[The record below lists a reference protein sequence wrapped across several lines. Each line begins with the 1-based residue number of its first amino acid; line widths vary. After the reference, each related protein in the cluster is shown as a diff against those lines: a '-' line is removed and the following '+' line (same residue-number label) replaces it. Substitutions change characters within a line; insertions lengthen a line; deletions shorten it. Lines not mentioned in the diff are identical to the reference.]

1 MNAIDHKRLIHQAS
15 QDHIEM
21 ASNGLKN
28 YLERVEASFLIKAM
42 CDSLIMALKDKN
54 ELCSAL
60 YEENDELKEMLKDVE
75 I

>member
-1 MNAIDHKRLIHQAS
+1 MSAINHKRIIHQAS

-42 CDSLIMALKDKN
+42 CDSLILALKDKN
-54 ELCSAL
+54 HLVTAL
-60 YEENDELKEMLKDVE
+60 YEEIDKMKELAK
-75 I
+75 